1 MVNKHIINWR
11 SESDD
16 ADITD
21 SSSSDSSGSVVGAH
35 PRIQSHDERVSG
47 TQDRGRRRLRKS
59 DAETGESRVVGRSGH
74 AQMEMEEERKWEQR
88 RDCLNKVCRVSNSYL
103 RKGVPRIRMPGG
115 SMVNMPRE
123 KAFEEHGE
131 KLRTMFQME
140 FKATNRPQKLKLY
153 SLCSVRNCVE
163 PDHLVLMSMA
173 HKIEMEEIRKER
185 YGEDRWWR
193 SAEEYYDV
201 YIDIIGHE
209 VEAER
214 KKGMARKS
222 QQKYRKATSRRKS
235 RLVPESEIEK
245 AVTKVFSPI
254 GATGN
259 VMPFTYRMW
268 KEFENT
274 VMNNILNVMHKTL
287 IDYSNRAAAI
297 RDGVIRDH
305 ERPQYTYK
313 KKEKKK

>member
-1 MVNKHIINWR
+1 MTDKFVIDWR
-11 SESDD
+11 KESDD
-16 ADITD
+16 TDTADSHVGHNPD
-21 SSSSDSSGSVVGAH
+21 SVPVHRAGN
-35 PRIQSHDERVSG
+35 QNYDERVSG
-47 TQDRGRRRLRKS
+47 AQRRGGRGLREV
-59 DAETGESRVVGRSGH
+59 DEEDGESRVVEEREH
-74 AQMEMEEERKWEQR
+74 AQIEAEEERQWEQR
-88 RDCLNKVCRVSNSYL
+88 RDCLNKACKVSEAYL

-123 KAFEEHGE
+123 KAFEAHGE

-140 FKATNRPQKLKLY
+140 FKVTNRPKKLKLY

-163 PDHLVLMSMA
+163 TDHLVLMSMA

-185 YGEDRWWR
+185 YGENRWWR

-214 KKGMARKS
+214 KKGMSRKS

-235 RLVPESEIEK
+235 RLIPESEIEK
-245 AVTKVFSPI
+245 AVTKVFSPV
-254 GATGN
+254 GSTGN

-274 VMNNILNVMHKTL
+274 VMNNILNVIHKTL

-313 KKEKKK
+313 KKKK